1 MKIYSL
7 YKGEKE
13 IAFGTIEEI
22 ANKLGIKKK
31 SVLFYQTP
39 TYAKRGTGKNKKLL
53 IRVEYS

>member
-22 ANKLGIKKK
+22 ANKLRIKKK

-39 TYAKRGTGKNKKLL
+39 TYAKRGTGKNKKQL
-53 IRVEYS
+53 ICVE

>member
-22 ANKLGIKKK
+22 AKK
-31 SVLFYQTP
+31 T
-39 TYAKRGTGKNKKLL
+39 RGKGKNDKILYDTYL
-53 IRVEYS
+53 C

>member
-7 YKGEKE
+7 YKGERE

-39 TYAKRGTGKNKKLL
+39 TYAKRGTGKNKKQL
-53 IRVEYS
+53 IRVE